1 MTQGHNMATTM
12 PTIRAFIELSRVDR
26 FAGTM
31 ILFWP
36 FAWSTTMTA
45 KQYKIPFNSYLQV
58 LSMGFLG
65 ACLLHSGGCI
75 WNDII
80 DMDID
85 AQVDRTKGRP
95 LPSKR
100 ITVPQALLFLSVHVI
115 LLFTISHFINA
126 TSWNLAFITIVP
138 LTGLYPFMKRI
149 TYFPQVWLGIT
160 LNAPVLIASAV
171 FINSVSWAAMV
182 LAAGGLAWTM
192 WYDTIYA
199 CQDKKDDAKA
209 GVKTITLILQN
220 HVKIALFFFATSLVS
235 SWLICGILT
244 GSGMVYF
251 FVTVVGGGLTLA
263 YDLFGVDLDDPK
275 SCLGAFQRN
284 GFVIGPLV
292 TIGFFLDY
300 LLSLL

>member
-1 MTQGHNMATTM
+1 M

-45 KQYKIPFNSYLQV
+45 KEYNIPFNSYLQV

-75 WNDII
+75 WNDIV
-80 DMDID
+80 DMDFD
-85 AQVDRTKGRP
+85 AQVERTKGRP

-100 ITVPQALLFLSVHVI
+100 ITVPQALIFLSVHVI
-115 LLFTISHFINA
+115 LLFSISHYINP
-126 TSWNLAFITIVP
+126 TSWYLAFITIVP

-171 FINSVSWAAMV
+171 FLNRVSSASVV
-182 LAAGGLAWTM
+182 LATGGLAWTM

-209 GVKTITLILQN
+209 GVKSITLLLEN
-220 HVKIALFFFATSLVS
+220 HVKTALFFFATWLVS
-235 SWLICGILT
+235 SWLICGVLT

-263 YDLFGVDLDDPK
+263 YDLIGVDLDDPK
-275 SCLGAFQRN
+275 SCLRAFQHN
-284 GFVIGPLV
+284 GFVIGPLA
-292 TIGFFLDY
+292 TTGFLVDY